1 VFKYKSALKENGLQ
15 HGQTQQF
22 TNVQAGLPIY
32 VLLLSG
38 NNCLMYSSIGI
49 SFKSIKKENEIGTL
63 GRLTGIA

>member
-1 VFKYKSALKENGLQ
+1 MGCNMAK
-15 HGQTQQF
+15 TQQF

-63 GRLTGIA
+63 GRLTGFA

>member
-1 VFKYKSALKENGLQ
+1 MKQAATWPKHSILQ
-15 HGQTQQF
+15 II
-22 TNVQAGLPIY
+22 QAGLPIY

-63 GRLTGIA
+63 GRLTGFA